1 MKPFPKVTNNI
12 VATVI
17 IIIIVIFALFLILS
31 QSQVVA
37 SFGKKVPTER

>member
-1 MKPFPKVTNNI
+1 MKPFLKVTNNI

-17 IIIIVIFALFLILS
+17 IIIVIFALFLIMS